1 MLVILDI
8 VVILIIV
15 ILVVLV
21 LTGYVSLCE
30 RRILAIVQVRIG
42 PALFLFGILT
52 PITDGVK
59 LFLKFVLF
67 VVGVD
72 GFYLVMFVLGAGCTI
87 FAGWFFFPIGFIV
100 MLDGG
105 FTIFW
110 LLALHAISNLFAT
123 ICVGFFLFSSCFVY
137 LSAIRTLFFGVIT
150 EGVVLLLYLS
160 IYTLDYFSMF
170 GIKDI
175 CVGQLYLSNF
185 YVTGALFIGLFW
197 ISLLIDGSKLP
208 FDYTECESELVAG
221 LITELSGVFFVV
233 YSVLEINH
241 TLLSTVLFASLCFG
255 GLFIC
260 FKAIV
265 LLTIC
270 FFWPRV
276 MGFRMKV
283 TTAQTFIVI
292 FMAFMVFAVF
302 CWLILTKIL
311 CYLL

>member
-1 MLVILDI
+1 
-8 VVILIIV
+8 
-15 ILVVLV
+15 
-21 LTGYVSLCE
+21 
-30 RRILAIVQVRIG
+30 
-42 PALFLFGILT
+42 
-52 PITDGVK
+52 
-59 LFLKFVLF
+59 
-67 VVGVD
+67 
-72 GFYLVMFVLGAGCTI
+72 
-87 FAGWFFFPIGFIV
+87 

-105 FTIFW
+105 FTVFW
-110 LLALHAISNLFAT
+110 MLALHAIGNLFST

-137 LSAIRTLFFGVIT
+137 LSAIRTVFFGVIT

-185 YVTGALFIGLFW
+185 YITGALFIGLFW
-197 ISLLIDGSKLP
+197 VSLLIDGSKLP

-255 GLFIC
+255 GLFVC

-265 LLTIC
+265 LLVIC
-270 FFWPRV
+270 FF
-276 MGFRMKV
+276 
-283 TTAQTFIVI
+283 
-292 FMAFMVFAVF
+292 
-302 CWLILTKIL
+302 
-311 CYLL
+311 